1 MKSKIYRDLTP
12 KKLTEV
18 TIDDIDQ
25 LRASMFAQG
34 RKNKVAY
41 DELRQVAVAANQQ
54 GGTGSVPGTSTIVQT
69 ANIYDN
75 KSNLYQPD
83 IGVWILEALSF
94 ANTTGN
100 GYTYQVFLEHTNGGS
115 IEIVNTQNP
124 YTRPIIEIDE
134 NITVQVQITGGS
146 GIPASTTATAYLMR
160 RR

>member
-25 LRASMFAQG
+25 LRSSMFAQG
-34 RKNKVAY
+34 RKNKIAY
-41 DELRQVAVAANQQ
+41 DELRQVAVASNQQ

-75 KSNLYQPD
+75 KLNLYAPS

-94 ANTTGN
+94 ATTSGS
-100 GYTYQVFLEHTNGGS
+100 GYTYQVFLEHTNGAT
-115 IEIVNTQNP
+115 IEIINTTNP
-124 YTRPIIEIDE
+124 YTRPIIEIDK

-146 GIPASTTATAYLMR
+146 GIPASSNATAYLMR